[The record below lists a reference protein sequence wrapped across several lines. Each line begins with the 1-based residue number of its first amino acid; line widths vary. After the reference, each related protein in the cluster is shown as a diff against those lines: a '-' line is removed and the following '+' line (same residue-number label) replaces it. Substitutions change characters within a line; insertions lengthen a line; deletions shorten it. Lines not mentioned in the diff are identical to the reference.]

1 VKKSSIIITA
11 VILML
16 LLATI
21 LVACSLQKKTPEPT
35 PTQDSTP
42 WLFTSLPT
50 VGDLAASPTADLST
64 ALPTVPLPT
73 PTSDAL
79 ILTAPTAAPTV
90 QMIAPTPTQSYPI
103 YAQDVVKAFLSAAP
117 DQMSAYLSAAAR
129 ANLPASGTLG
139 FLMVTNPVQSF
150 TVQSTSVSEAS
161 GGAVV
166 LVQMEADG
174 IQTIRIFN
182 LIVENGVWVI
192 HSVDIARG

>member
-1 VKKSSIIITA
+1 MKKSSIIITA

-21 LVACSLQKKTPEPT
+21 LVACSLQKTPEPT

-50 VGDLAASPTADLST
+50 VGDLAASPTADLSA

-90 QMIAPTPTQSYPI
+90 QMIAPAPTQS
-103 YAQDVVKAFLSAAP
+103 
-117 DQMSAYLSAAAR
+117 
-129 ANLPASGTLG
+129 
-139 FLMVTNPVQSF
+139 
-150 TVQSTSVSEAS
+150 
-161 GGAVV
+161 
-166 LVQMEADG
+166 
-174 IQTIRIFN
+174 
-182 LIVENGVWVI
+182 
-192 HSVDIARG
+192 

>member
-1 VKKSSIIITA
+1 MKKSSIIITA

-21 LVACSLQKKTPEPT
+21 LVACSLQKTPEPT

-50 VGDLAASPTADLST
+50 VGDLAASPTADLSA

-90 QMIAPTPTQSYPI
+90 QMIAPAPTQSYPI
-103 YAQDVVKAFLSAAP
+103 YAQDVVNAFLSVAP

>member
-1 VKKSSIIITA
+1 
-11 VILML
+11 ML

-21 LVACSLQKKTPEPT
+21 LVACSLQKTPEPT

-50 VGDLAASPTADLST
+50 VGDLAASPTADLSA

-90 QMIAPTPTQSYPI
+90 QMIAPAPTQSYPI

>member
-1 VKKSSIIITA
+1 MKKSSIIITA

-21 LVACSLQKKTPEPT
+21 LVACSLQKTPEPT

-50 VGDLAASPTADLST
+50 VGDLAASPTADLSA

-90 QMIAPTPTQSYPI
+90 QMIAPAPTQSYPI
-103 YAQDVVKAFLSAAP
+103 YAQDVVNAFLSAAP

-174 IQTIRIFN
+174 VQTIRIFN